1 MRVAMRAKRT
11 KQQQQQT
18 CAACRASA
26 YATECG
32 DERLASVIK
41 MHLPPHTCGT
51 SPSLDASHTSPP
63 PPPPPPPSPE
73 DDAALSL
80 KAVDVVAFNRAAEQR
95 FVTLARNLVPC
106 PVSHIVRETAY
117 VLDVSVETAKRYL
130 LKHSASN
137 AEFAI
142 VRGIV
147 VLRQKNQ
154 VV

>member
-1 MRVAMRAKRT
+1 MRAKR
-11 KQQQQQT
+11 KRQQT
-18 CAACRASA
+18 KCAACRASA

-63 PPPPPPPSPE
+63 PSPE

-80 KAVDVVAFNRAAEQR
+80 KTVDVVAFNRAAEMR
-95 FVTLARNLVPC
+95 FVEIARRLVPC
-106 PVSHIVRETAY
+106 AASHLVRETAY
-117 VLDVSVETAKRYL
+117 MLDVSIETTKRYL
-130 LKHSASN
+130 IKHTAAA
-137 AEFAI
+137 AEFEV
-142 VRGIV
+142 VRGV
-147 VLRQKNQ
+147 VLLKKQ

>member
-1 MRVAMRAKRT
+1 MGEVMRAKRT
-11 KQQQQQT
+11 KQQRQQQT
-18 CAACRASA
+18 CAACRAIA
-26 YATECG
+26 YANDCG
-32 DERLASVIK
+32 DEALAGVIRL
-41 MHLPPHTCGT
+41 HLPPHTCRL
-51 SPSLDASHTSPP
+51 SSPP

-73 DDAALSL
+73 DDAAISL
-80 KAVDVVAFNRAAEQR
+80 KTVDIVAFNRAAEQR

-117 VLDVSVETAKRYL
+117 ALDVSTETTKRYL